1 MYLPERRREG
11 RLSLRGWVDG
21 GRGTLGGRDAGL
33 LGPGRRGLLQGD
45 HGAFINRKMVEI
57 PTNDHVYWYYST
69 QSERHWLTNDQW
81 FHQSLSTLWHCP
93 HVRMMQPVNICSL
106 GSSAAWTVCWRPGSS
121 PSPRARVT
129 SRARLGEAASQ
140 CQEHSQASHH
150 PLAIPSILIVDTL
163 VAADMQAMFWDVQ
176 TEE

>member
-57 PTNDHVYWYYST
+57 PTNNHVYWYYST

-93 HVRMMQPVNICSL
+93 HVLPWCSL
-106 GSSAAWTVCWRPGSS
+106 LIFAVWGVPQPGQSAGDRGARRHHGPGWPPGRGWGRLPASVKNTLRP
-121 PSPRARVT
+121 VT
-129 SRARLGEAASQ
+129 I
-140 CQEHSQASHH
+140 H
-150 PLAIPSILIVDTL
+150 
-163 VAADMQAMFWDVQ
+163 
-176 TEE
+176 